1 MEVRITKAKAA
12 YPTDQSSSPRGNNG
26 NVRRSFGFGPVRIQG
41 GIRLNDADWTHWSEP
56 ARTLLRIDK
65 LGVTGSSPVPPTIK
79 ALQMSTSVLA

>member
-1 MEVRITKAKAA
+1 MRGELNN
-12 YPTDQSSSPRGNNG
+12 PGSGRGNNG

-65 LGVTGSSPVPPTIK
+65 LGVTGSSPVPPIHSLGVTPIPHGY
-79 ALQMSTSVLA
+79 AGQV